1 VHPLPAAPRLL
12 LPLAAAAACLASA
25 LAGTRAASHP
35 ASDPAAAPSY
45 DRDVRP
51 ILSDRC
57 FACHGPDPGK
67 RQAKLRLDTFEG
79 ATAARKTGAAIVAG
93 DPDASLV
100 LERVHA
106 EDPDERMP
114 PVDSGK
120 RAISDAERDTLRRW
134 IEAGARYEPHWSFVA
149 PVRPPEPLV
158 RDRTWPRNAVDEFV
172 LARLEAQGVAPSAP
186 ADSETL
192 VRRLFLDVTGLP
204 PTPEEIDAFLEDDRP
219 DAYELLVDRLF
230 EEEPYRSRHAERMTQ
245 PWLDAARYA
254 DTIGIH
260 TDAGRQMWLWRDWV
274 LEAYRENMPFD
285 RFVTDQLAG
294 DLLPGATDAQKIA
307 TGFLRNHVMTDEGG
321 AIAEEYLVEYAV
333 DRTATTGSV
342 FLGLTLGCARCHD
355 HKFDPVSQAEFYGML
370 SFFNSVEEPGLYSQ
384 LPDPQRSFEPF
395 LVVPRP
401 QERRERD
408 ALTSWLA
415 EAQRALDATTPQDAE
430 QRTAYYEAVTAETA
444 LRWETPVIV
453 SATSS
458 GGATLTPQD
467 DGSILVSGANPDQD
481 TLEITVRAGGEGLRL
496 LLLEA
501 LPDPSLPAGRVG
513 RAENGNAVL
522 TGITVAAQRLDEPGR
537 REDVPI
543 GWAWADFEQ
552 ANGDF
557 KVVNVLGAGD
567 ATGWAVD
574 AHNREGPRA
583 ALFLSDRPFGF
594 AGGTELRVR
603 LEHLSMYPR
612 HTLGRVRLRVARA
625 TEALVERLPIAVGTW
640 HVAGPFRGESPKD
653 VYDRAFGPES
663 DALLDVSKN
672 FGAGNQTWR
681 ADENL
686 LDGAPNSLPNGVVA
700 TYVGRRVFSP
710 SARTLAL
717 SLGSDDAF
725 RLFRAGQEVAGRSV
739 ERALAPDQD
748 RVEVAFERGA
758 QVLVL
763 KDVNTGGLGGF
774 YFRAEPRAGELT
786 GDLVAGL
793 LPPDARWP
801 ELDARIARAWQ
812 LERSPVAR
820 AARQRVTD
828 VEGAIATLDARAPRT
843 MVMKELPA
851 PRPTFVLRRGEY
863 DQADPERPVARGVPA
878 AFGALAGDAPRDR
891 LGLARWMLAPENPL
905 VARVAV
911 NRLFELVFGVGL
923 VRTSE
928 DLGMQGEWPSHPE
941 LLDWLAVELRESGWD
956 QRHILRLL
964 FTSSTYRQASARRAD
979 LVERDPENRWLA
991 SFPRV
996 RLTAEAIRDQALYAS
1011 GLLVEE
1017 LGGRS
1022 VKPYQPDGLWP
1033 EVAMPASNTRVYERG
1048 QSADL
1053 WRRSIYTYWKRACP
1067 PPMLQAFDA
1076 PTRESCTILRPATN
1090 TPLQALALWNDP
1102 QLVEAARLLAMR
1114 TLDEEP
1120 AAASPADDDFTHARP
1135 SPPRFQ
1141 RDCRTKACDEAR
1153 LDRLARRCTGRRPD
1167 AQELASLRGALES
1180 LRQRFAAAPDD
1191 ARALLAVGEAR
1202 PMSASAADPVEL
1214 AAWTLVAS
1222 TILSLDATLVRD

>member
-1 VHPLPAAPRLL
+1 MAPDFRL
-12 LPLAAAAACLASA
+12 
-25 LAGTRAASHP
+25 RAASLV
-35 ASDPAAAPSY
+35 AAAVCLVTAGARLATDVESAAPSY

-79 ATAARKTGAAIVAG
+79 ATAERKTGFAIVAG

-120 RAISDAERDTLRRW
+120 RAISEAERDTLRRW

-149 PVRPPEPLV
+149 PVRPPEPVV
-158 RDRTWPRNAVDEFV
+158 RDRTWARNAIDKFV

-186 ADSETL
+186 ADRETL

-204 PTPEEIDAFLEDDRP
+204 PTPEEIDAFLDEERP

-230 EEEPYRSRHAERMTQ
+230 TEEPFRSRHAERMAQ

-254 DTIGIH
+254 DTNGIH

-274 LEAYRENMPFD
+274 LDAYRENMPFD
-285 RFVTDQLAG
+285 RFLTEQLAG
-294 DLLPGATDAQKIA
+294 DLLPDATDAQRIA

-355 HKFDPVSQAEFYGML
+355 HKYDPVSQAEFYSML

-384 LPDPQRSFEPF
+384 LADPERSFEPF

-401 QERRERD
+401 EERREKD
-408 ALTSWLA
+408 ALASWLA
-415 EAQRALDATTPQDAE
+415 AAQRALDATSPQDAQ
-430 QRTAYYEAVTAETA
+430 QRNEFYAAVAAESA
-444 LRWETPVIV
+444 LRWETPEIV

-458 GGATLTPQD
+458 GGATLTPQA
-467 DGSILVSGANPDQD
+467 DGSILVSGANPDKD
-481 TLEITVRAGGEGLRL
+481 TFEITLRAGGEGLRL

-501 LPDPSLPAGRVG
+501 LPDPSLPDGRVG
-513 RAENGNAVL
+513 RADNGNAVL
-522 TGITVAAQRLDEPGR
+522 TGVTVASQRLDEPGR
-537 REDVPI
+537 TEDVPLA
-543 GWAWADFEQ
+543 WAWADFEQ
-552 ANGDF
+552 VNGDF
-557 KVVNVLGAGD
+557 KVVNALAAGD
-567 ATGWAVD
+567 AIGWAVD

-583 ALFLSDRPFGF
+583 ALFLADRSFGF
-594 AGGTELRVR
+594 AGGSELRVR
-603 LEHLSMYPR
+603 LEHQSMYPR
-612 HTLGRVRLRVARA
+612 HTFGRVRLRVARA
-625 TEALVERLPIAVGTW
+625 TTALLERLPIAAGPW
-640 HVAGPFRGESPKD
+640 HVAGPFPGESQAD
-653 VYDRAFGPES
+653 VYERAFGPET
-663 DALLDVSKN
+663 DVQLDLARN
-672 FGAGNQTWR
+672 FGAGNVAWR
-681 ADENL
+681 ADASL
-686 LDGAPNSLPNGVVA
+686 VDGRANPLYDGLVA
-700 TYVGRRVFSP
+700 TYLGKRVFAP
-710 SARTLAL
+710 SARQVMV
-717 SLGSDDAF
+717 SLGSDDGF
-725 RLFRAGQEVAGRSV
+725 RLFRAGEEVAARQV
-739 ERALAPDQD
+739 ERSLAPDQD
-748 RVEVAFERGA
+748 RAEVSLARGA
-758 QVLVL
+758 QILVM

-774 YFRAEPRAGELT
+774 YFRAEPRPGELT

-793 LPPDARWP
+793 LPSDARWP
-801 ELDARIARAWQ
+801 DLETRIARAWQ
-812 LERSPVAR
+812 LERSPAAR
-820 AARQRVTD
+820 AARQRVVDIET
-828 VEGAIATLDARAPRT
+828 AIAGLDARAPRT
-843 MVMKELPA
+843 MVMKEAAA

-878 AFGALAGDAPRDR
+878 AFGALPADAPRDR

-911 NRLFELVFGVGL
+911 NRLFELVFGAGL

-928 DLGMQGEWPSHPE
+928 DLGMQGEWPSNPE
-941 LLDWLAVELRESGWD
+941 LLDWLALELRESGWD
-956 QRHILRLL
+956 QQHVLRLL
-964 FTSSTYRQASARRAD
+964 LTSSTYRQASARRTD
-979 LVERDPENRWLA
+979 LAERDPENRLLA

-1033 EVAMPASNTRVYERG
+1033 EVAMPASNTRVYVRG
-1048 QSADL
+1048 NSPDL

-1102 QLVEAARLLAMR
+1102 QLVEAARVLAAR
-1114 TLDEEP
+1114 TLGEEP
-1120 AAASPADDDFTHARP
+1120 AAIGPADDNVAHANARP
-1135 SPPRFQ
+1135 DPPTFQ
-1141 RDCRTKACDEAR
+1141 RGCRTKACDEAR
-1153 LDRLARRCTGRRPD
+1153 LKRIVRRCTGRTPD
-1167 AQELASLRGALES
+1167 AQELASLRSALES
-1180 LRQRFAAAPDD
+1180 LRVRFAAAPDD

-1202 PMSASAADPVEL
+1202 SMSGSEADPVEL

-1222 TILSLDATLVRD
+1222 TVLSLDAALVRD